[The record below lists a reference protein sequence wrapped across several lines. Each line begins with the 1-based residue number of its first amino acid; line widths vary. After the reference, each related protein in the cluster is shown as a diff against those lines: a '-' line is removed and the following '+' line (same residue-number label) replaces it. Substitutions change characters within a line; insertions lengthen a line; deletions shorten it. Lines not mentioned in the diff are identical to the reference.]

1 VEEVLKIIVLV
12 AAESLSL
19 VPGVEKAGPTNDD
32 NSKEVDDMTA
42 YEAQFGMTKPM
53 EVREVPVP
61 YGKEGQ

>member
-1 VEEVLKIIVLV
+1 MEAVLKIIVLV
-12 AAESLSL
+12 AAEILSS
-19 VPGVEKAGPTNDD
+19 VPGVEEAGPTNDD

-61 YGKEGQ
+61 YGKENH